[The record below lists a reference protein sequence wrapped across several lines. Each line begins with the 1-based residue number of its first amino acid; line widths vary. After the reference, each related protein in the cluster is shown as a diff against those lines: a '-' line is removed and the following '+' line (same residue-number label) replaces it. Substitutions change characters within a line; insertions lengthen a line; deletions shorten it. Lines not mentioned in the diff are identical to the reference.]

1 MKISVILIRVK
12 EVVLKYSWS
21 LDAVVANTVLW
32 WDVFVWNTLPVFEV
46 VIADSAVV
54 ELRMKSQDSKIR
66 EGVNG
71 QKTFSMMKI

>member
-1 MKISVILIRVK
+1 MPILCCD
-12 EVVLKYSWS
+12 EM
-21 LDAVVANTVLW
+21 
-32 WDVFVWNTLPVFEV
+32 FVWNTLPVFEV